1 MDVYLTGIIITI
13 VGILMVISFFSGA
26 WVAYRC
32 KENKPIVSLPEIQ
45 NASHINEKRLKEL
58 EKKGYPEI

>member
-1 MDVYLTGIIITI
+1 MDVYLTGIIIII
-13 VGILMVISFFSGA
+13 VGILILLGVFTGA

-45 NASHINEKRLKEL
+45 NASQINEKRLKEL
-58 EKKGYPEI
+58 EKEGYPEI